1 MVKACFL
8 FCSKIF
14 PSHTSKLATN
24 MSEKD
29 VDIHLVYMH
38 RHAFLV
44 FHYVN
49 MHYTDVFGHC
59 AVTHCF
65 FFLCMRALLRCCVN
79 SEVSLLIG
87 STTH

>member
-24 MSEKD
+24 TSEKD

-49 MHYTDVFGHC
+49 THTDVFGHC

-65 FFLCMRALLRCCVN
+65 FFFLVHVHTFKMLCQLR
-79 SEVSLLIG
+79 SLAFNR
-87 STTH
+87 